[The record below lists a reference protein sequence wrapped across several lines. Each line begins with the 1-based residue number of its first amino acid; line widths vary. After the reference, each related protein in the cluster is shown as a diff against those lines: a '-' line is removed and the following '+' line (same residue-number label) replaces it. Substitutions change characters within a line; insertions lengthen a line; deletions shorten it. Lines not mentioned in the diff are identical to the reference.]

1 MINIFSNVNIF
12 IFIMIGNRKILKQI
26 EIIRKNKEIKIKKK
40 KSNISFFDKVGPG
53 QTTYIT

>member
-26 EIIRKNKEIKIKKK
+26 EIIRKNKEIKIKKGGK
-40 KSNISFFDKVGPG
+40 KVEK
-53 QTTYIT
+53 